1 MKKREEEEASI
12 PPGTRLMGEDERI
25 QTLED
30 LNNTKKELN
39 NILERMPIANNTLSL
54 QRRRKEYEEKLFKIE
69 RAIETFSKKTV
80 YIGL

>member
-25 QTLED
+25 QTLEE

-54 QRRRKEYEEKLFKIE
+54 
-69 RAIETFSKKTV
+69 
-80 YIGL
+80 